1 MLSLLSPV
9 EYHLLNLLVAT
20 DNWFTSMKLALK
32 LLELGIYL
40 FGTCKVNKMG
50 IPKDKVFT
58 RTGANVKRRGEC
70 QCSKTT
76 VKVSGQ
82 DHSMYF
88 VSWMDNKPVHFLST
102 IPTRAS
108 VVSRAIKEGNTY
120 KGHNLIGIPTL
131 AQTYNGTMGGTDRFD
146 QQMSYYESTIRTKR
160 WQPRI
165 FTHFTSAAAVNA
177 HILYRSSNNLQRG
190 DKGYSLLSFI
200 DMLIDDLAEARRA
213 EKKGE
218 SAASRYVGLHCPVK
232 KADIVCSDGT
242 RVEGRQRC
250 KVCSARVNTYC
261 EQCDVAL
268 CFGDYEY
275 PDDSCFKQFHTCC
288 KK

>member
-1 MLSLLSPV
+1 MVSLLSPT
-9 EYHLLNLLVAT
+9 EYHFLNLLVAT
-20 DNWFTSMKLALK
+20 DNWFTSMKLAVN

-40 FGTCKVNKMG
+40 FGTCRVNKMG

-58 RTGANVKRRGEC
+58 RTGANAKKRGEC

-76 VKVSGQ
+76 VKVRGQ

-108 VVSRAIKEGNTY
+108 VVFRAIKEGNVY

-146 QQMSYYESTIRTKR
+146 QQLAYYESTIKTKR

-165 FTHFTSAAAVNA
+165 FTHFISAAVVNA
-177 HILYRSSNNLQRG
+177 HILYRTSNNLQRG
-190 DKGYSLLSFI
+190 HRGYSLLSFI
-200 DMLIDDLAEARRA
+200 DMLVDDLAKAHRA
-213 EKKGE
+213 EKKGGRV
-218 SAASRYVGLHCPVK
+218 ASRYVGLHCPVK
-232 KADIVCSDGT
+232 KANVVRSDGT
-242 RVEGRQRC
+242 RSEGRRQC
-250 KVCSARVNTYC
+250 EMCMSRVNTYC

-268 CFGDYEY
+268 CFGDYKN
-275 PDDSCFKQFHTCC
+275 PDDSCFKQYHTCS
-288 KK
+288 K

>member
-1 MLSLLSPV
+1 MVSLLSPT
-9 EYHLLNLLVAT
+9 EYHFLNLLVAT

-40 FGTCKVNKMG
+40 FGTCRVNKMG
-50 IPKDKVFT
+50 IPKDKVFA
-58 RTGANVKRRGEC
+58 RTGTNAKRRGEC

-76 VKVSGQ
+76 VKVSGE
-82 DHSMYF
+82 DRSMYF

-108 VVSRAIKEGNTY
+108 VVFRAIKEGNAY
-120 KGHNLIGIPTL
+120 RGHNLIGIPTL
-131 AQTYNGTMGGTDRFD
+131 ALTYNGTMNGTDRFD
-146 QQMSYYESTIRTKR
+146 QQLSYYESTIKTLR

-165 FTHFTSAAAVNA
+165 FTHFVSAAAVNA
-177 HILYRSSNNLQRG
+177 HILYKTSKNLRRG
-190 DKGYSLLSFI
+190 DKGYSLLKFL
-200 DMLIDDLAEARRA
+200 DMLIDDLAKAHRE
-213 EKKGE
+213 EKKGK

-232 KADIVCSDGT
+232 KTNFVYSDGT
-242 RVEGRQRC
+242 RNEGRKLC
-250 KVCSARVNTYC
+250 EMCGKRVNTYC

-268 CFGDYEY
+268 CFGDYEN
-275 PDDSCFKQFHTCC
+275 PNKSCFKEFHTCP